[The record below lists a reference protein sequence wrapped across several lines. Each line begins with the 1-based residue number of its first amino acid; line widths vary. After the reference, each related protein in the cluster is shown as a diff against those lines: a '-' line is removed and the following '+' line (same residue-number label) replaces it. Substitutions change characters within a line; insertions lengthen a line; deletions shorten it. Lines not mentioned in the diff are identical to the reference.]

1 MVYPTWFDGK
11 SVNEVVFC
19 REFLQSRPLKCIR
32 GKLFT
37 IDGEISD
44 SDISH
49 EISVM
54 LTEFVTTGIS
64 RKVKSLLEALKL
76 YCHSEPLPIRED
88 EIHLLNGVLR
98 TDGT

>member
-1 MVYPTWFDGK
+1 MAYPTWYDGK
-11 SVNEVVFC
+11 SVNEVEFC
-19 REFLQSRPLKCIR
+19 REFLQNRPLKCIR
-32 GKLFT
+32 GKLCT

-54 LTEFVTTGIS
+54 LTEFVTRGIS

-76 YCHSEPLPIRED
+76 HCHSEPIVPF
-88 EIHLLNGVLR
+88 LLDVRR
-98 TDGT
+98 TAEAHHE